1 RSVSWRHALLR
12 RGGQKVAR
20 FHCNALPMGIVHL
33 IGQLGVILSG
43 ADLFQ
48 QSLHLPVSIKTGAQM
63 HGLPCEQIQA
73 GDVPPS

>member
-1 RSVSWRHALLR
+1 
-12 RGGQKVAR
+12 
-20 FHCNALPMGIVHL
+20 MGIVHL